1 MEQGEDMSSLSG
13 IGIDEV
19 EQEED
24 GGCSCNG
31 FSCMMHGGCWE
42 EMKGAGGARAGQQEQ
57 QANE

>member
-13 IGIDEV
+13 IGNDEV

-31 FSCMMHGGCWE
+31 SSCMMHGGCWE
-42 EMKGAGGARAGQQEQ
+42 EDERSWRCQSRATGAAS
-57 QANE
+57 